1 MASCRFPEALDRFT
15 DYLRSERNYSEHTIA
30 AYRRDLSKLADNL
43 DGQYLDDISRIDIL
57 AVRHTLSTLRHQNLS
72 PRSLQR
78 WLSSLRSFFN
88 YGLKQ
93 SWCKVNP
100 TAGVTAPKLPRALP
114 KVLDAD
120 QTAQLLN
127 KDGEKNQAPPSNSP
141 DWIFLRDIAIA
152 ELLYSSGLR
161 VAELCALNLADIDLI
176 GAEVRALGKG
186 DKTRVVPVGSMAIE
200 AIKGWLPSRAELV
213 KPGEEALFLG
223 KTGKRLSTRS
233 VQLRMEKLG
242 REQGCDQRL
251 HPHLLRHSFASH
263 MLESSGDLRSV
274 QEMLGHANISTTQ
287 IYAHLDFQHLAKVY
301 DKAHPRASQS
311 ERANQIKGASQ
322 TADSAQPKKSDS

>member
-1 MASCRFPEALDRFT
+1 MTCRFPDALEK
-15 DYLRSERNYSEHTIA
+15 YLQYLCVERNYSKHTISG
-30 AYRRDLSKLADNL
+30 YRRDLEKFECSLEPSCIE
-43 DGQYLDDISRIDIL
+43 DISRIDVL
-57 AVRHTLSTLRHQNLS
+57 NVRQSLSELRYKNLS

-88 YGLKQ
+88 FALRNK
-93 SWCKVNP
+93 WCQINP
-100 TAGVTAPKLPRALP
+100 TAGVTAPKQSRPLP

-120 QTAQLLN
+120 QTSQLLN
-127 KDGEKNQAPPSNSP
+127 SQLVKQPSGDNPENS
-141 DWIFLRDIAIA
+141 WILCRDMAMA

-161 VAELCALNLADIDLI
+161 VAELCNLNIDQIDLK
-176 GAEVRALGKG
+176 GAEVRVLGKG
-186 DKTRVVPVGSMAIE
+186 SKTRLVPVGSIAID
-200 AIKGWLPSRAELV
+200 AVQQWLKYRLDIVAE
-213 KPGEEALFLG
+213 GELALFIG
-223 KTGKRLSTRS
+223 KKGTRLSTRS

-242 REQGCDQRL
+242 QTQGCDQPV

-301 DKAHPRASQS
+301 DKAHPRATSS
-311 ERANQIKGASQ
+311 KKP
-322 TADSAQPKKSDS
+322 DSID

>member
-1 MASCRFPEALDRFT
+1 MSGYRFPEALDRFLQ
-15 DYLRSERNYSEHTIA
+15 YLGSERNYSEHTIS
-30 AYRRDLSKLADNL
+30 AYRRDLTKLAGTL
-43 DGQYLDDISRIDIL
+43 DEPYLEDISKIDTL
-57 AVRHTLSTLRHQNLS
+57 AIRQSLSKLRHQNLS

-88 YGLKQ
+88 YGLRQK
-93 SWCKVNP
+93 WCSVNP
-100 TAGVTAPKLPRALP
+100 TAGVSAPKLPRPLP

-120 QTAQLLN
+120 QTAQLLKKPTN
-127 KDGEKNQAPPSNSP
+127 SPTNSASNSP
-141 DWIFLRDIAIA
+141 EWIQQRDLAIA

-161 VAELCALNLADIDLI
+161 VAELCDLNLSDIDLS

-186 DKTRVVPVGSMAIE
+186 SKTRVVPVGTMAIKAVREWLSARIDLAKPDE
-200 AIKGWLPSRAELV
+200 A
-213 KPGEEALFLG
+213 ALFVG
-223 KTGKRLSTRS
+223 KTGKRLTTRS

-242 REQGCDQRL
+242 RDQGCEQRL

-301 DKAHPRASQS
+301 DKAHPRATQ
-311 ERANQIKGASQ
+311 N
-322 TADSAQPKKSDS
+322 KKTD

>member
-1 MASCRFPEALDRFT
+1 MSCRFPEALDKYLQ
-15 DYLRSERNYSEHTIA
+15 YLRAERNYSENTIA
-30 AYRRDLSKLADNL
+30 SYQRDLIKLQSSL
-43 DGQYLDDISRIDIL
+43 DTVCMDDISHIDSL
-57 AVRHTLSTLRHQNLS
+57 AVRQCLSTLRHQNLS

-88 YGLKQ
+88 YGLRNR
-93 SWCKVNP
+93 WCQVNP
-100 TAGVTAPKLPRALP
+100 TAGVSAPKLPRPLP

-127 KDGEKNQAPPSNSP
+127 KSDLTKLNIQNSQFKE
-141 DWIFLRDIAIA
+141 WIVHRDIAIA

-161 VAELCALNLADIDLI
+161 VAELCALNIGDIDYR
-176 GAEVRALGKG
+176 GAEVRATGKG
-186 DKTRVVPVGSMAIE
+186 NKTRVIPVGSMAIQAIQDWLTYRGDLLRDNE
-200 AIKGWLPSRAELV
+200 A
-213 KPGEEALFLG
+213 ALFVG
-223 KTGKRLSTRS
+223 KTGKRLTTRS

-242 REQGCDQRL
+242 QQQGCDQRL

-287 IYAHLDFQHLAKVY
+287 IYAHLDFQHLSKVY
-301 DKAHPRASQS
+301 DQAHPRAAQS
-311 ERANQIKGASQ
+311 
-322 TADSAQPKKSDS
+322 KKPGSN

>member
-15 DYLRSERNYSEHTIA
+15 DYLRSERNYSEHTLA
-30 AYRRDLSKLADNL
+30 AYRRDLTKLADNL
-43 DGQYLDDISRIDIL
+43 DKKYLEDISLIDIL
-57 AVRHTLSTLRHQNLS
+57 AIRQTLSVLRHQNLS

-93 SWCKVNP
+93 NWCNINP
-100 TAGVTAPKLPRALP
+100 TTGVNAPKLPRALP
-114 KVLDAD
+114 KVLDTD

-127 KDGEKNQAPPSNSP
+127 NSSALKRSASSNSP
-141 DWIFLRDIAIA
+141 DWIVQRDIAIA

-161 VAELCALNLADIDLI
+161 VAELCALNLADIDLS
-176 GAEVRALGKG
+176 GAEVRAFGKG
-186 DKTRVVPVGSMAIE
+186 GKTRVVPVGSMAIE
-200 AIKGWLPSRAELV
+200 AIRAWLPSRAELSRD
-213 KPGEEALFLG
+213 GEEALFLG

-242 REQGCDQRL
+242 REQGCEQRL

-301 DKAHPRASQS
+301 DKAHPRANQTEDTAQS
-311 ERANQIKGASQ
+311 
-322 TADSAQPKKSDS
+322 KKSDS

>member
-1 MASCRFPEALDRFT
+1 MAVGRRFPEALDRFIE
-15 DYLRSERNYSEHTIA
+15 YLRTERNYSEHTLA
-30 AYRRDLSKLADNL
+30 AYRRDLKKLEDNL
-43 DGQYLDDISRIDIL
+43 EAECLDDLSKIDML
-57 AVRHTLSTLRHQNLS
+57 AIRQTLSLLRHQDLS

-93 SWCKVNP
+93 RWCSINP
-100 TAGVTAPKLPRALP
+100 TSGVSAPKLPRPLP
-114 KVLDAD
+114 KVLDTD
-120 QTAQLLN
+120 QTAQLLKKPAKLRGGLN
-127 KDGEKNQAPPSNSP
+127 
-141 DWIFLRDIAIA
+141 WIAQRDLAIA

-161 VAELCALNLADIDLI
+161 VAELCALDLADIDMRS
-176 GAEVRALGKG
+176 AEVRALGKG
-186 DKTRVVPVGSMAIE
+186 SKTRVVPVGSLAVQ
-200 AIKGWLPSRAELV
+200 AIKEWLPLRADLV
-213 KPGEEALFLG
+213 KMDEAALFVG

-242 REQGCDQRL
+242 RDQGCEQRL

-287 IYAHLDFQHLAKVY
+287 IYAHLDFQHLSRIY
-301 DKAHPRASQS
+301 DQAHPRAHNGPGQ
-311 ERANQIKGASQ
+311 
-322 TADSAQPKKSDS
+322 KKKPEQK

>member
-1 MASCRFPEALDRFT
+1 MTCRFPDALEKYIQ
-15 DYLRSERNYSEHTIA
+15 YLRVERNYSEHTISG
-30 AYRRDLSKLADNL
+30 YRRDLEKLEASLEQD
-43 DGQYLDDISRIDIL
+43 YLDDIAKIDVLNI
-57 AVRHTLSTLRHQNLS
+57 RQCLSALRHKNLS

-88 YGLKQ
+88 FALRNK
-93 SWCKVNP
+93 WCQANP
-100 TAGVTAPKLPRALP
+100 TAGVSAPKLSRPLP

-120 QTAQLLN
+120 QTAQLL
-127 KDGEKNQAPPSNSP
+127 KQPSGNTTAQS
-141 DWIFLRDIAIA
+141 DWLVCRDIAMA

-161 VAELCALNLADIDLI
+161 VAELCNLDIEHIDLN
-176 GAEVRALGKG
+176 GAEVRVLGKG
-186 DKTRVVPVGSMAIE
+186 NKTRLVPVGSIAIDAVKEWLGHRSNIAIE
-200 AIKGWLPSRAELV
+200 
-213 KPGEEALFLG
+213 GEFALFVG
-223 KTGKRLSTRS
+223 KKGTRLSTRS

-242 REQGCDQRL
+242 QVQGCDQPV

-301 DKAHPRASQS
+301 DQAHPRATS
-311 ERANQIKGASQ
+311 
-322 TADSAQPKKSDS
+322 TKKSD

>member
-1 MASCRFPEALDRFT
+1 MTSCRFPEALNRFIQ
-15 DYLRSERNYSEHTIA
+15 YLRAQRNYSEHTIS
-30 AYRRDLSKLADNL
+30 AYRRDIEKLAEGLEQEHLDN
-43 DGQYLDDISRIDIL
+43 ISKIDVL
-57 AVRHTLSTLRHQNLS
+57 AIRQGLSRLRHQNLS

-93 SWCKVNP
+93 GWCSINP
-100 TAGVTAPKLPRALP
+100 TAGISAPKLPRPLP
-114 KVLDAD
+114 KVLDTD
-120 QTAQLLN
+120 QTSQLL
-127 KDGEKNQAPPSNSP
+127 KKPSNHISNSA
-141 DWIFLRDIAIA
+141 DWILKRDLSMA

-161 VAELCALNLADIDLI
+161 VAELCALNLADIDLA

-186 DKTRVVPVGSMAIE
+186 SKTRVVPVGSVAIE
-200 AIKGWLPSRAELV
+200 SIKEWLVSRANIVASDED
-213 KPGEEALFLG
+213 ALFVG

-242 REQGCDQRL
+242 RDQGCDQRL

-301 DKAHPRASQS
+301 DKAHPRAMQS
-311 ERANQIKGASQ
+311 EPVNLS
-322 TADSAQPKKSDS
+322 KKSDT

>member
-1 MASCRFPEALDRFT
+1 MSGYRFPEALDRFLQ
-15 DYLRSERNYSEHTIA
+15 YLGAERNYSEHTLS
-30 AYRRDLSKLADNL
+30 AYRRDLNKLADTL
-43 DGQYLDDISRIDIL
+43 DEPYLEDISKIDTL
-57 AVRHTLSTLRHQNLS
+57 AIRQSLSKLRHQNLS

-88 YGLKQ
+88 YGLRQK
-93 SWCKVNP
+93 WCSVNP
-100 TAGVTAPKLPRALP
+100 TTGVSAPKLPRPLP

-120 QTAQLLN
+120 QTAQLL
-127 KDGEKNQAPPSNSP
+127 KKQPHQSSNSP
-141 DWIFLRDIAIA
+141 DWIQQRDLAIA

-161 VAELCALNLADIDLI
+161 VAELCDLNLSDIDLP

-186 DKTRVVPVGSMAIE
+186 SKTRVVPVGAMAIA
-200 AIKGWLPSRAELV
+200 AIREWLSARIDLA
-213 KPGEEALFLG
+213 KPDEEALFVG
-223 KTGKRLSTRS
+223 KTGKRLTTRS

-242 REQGCDQRL
+242 RDQGCDQRL
-251 HPHLLRHSFASH
+251 HPHMLRHSFASH

-301 DKAHPRASQS
+301 DKAHPRAT
-311 ERANQIKGASQ
+311 QI
-322 TADSAQPKKSDS
+322 KKSDT